1 MKDYSQVN
9 KVIANRTNEIKKVF
23 CSNEEKENKVLKINS
38 LRLSLMDEV
47 ECFGLSRNVYSVLVD
62 KMLILLGK
70 NGVRDVRIEGKY
82 IFVDVDGRT
91 MNAKD
96 NAILFDA
103 LESEF
108 FTLARIKTR
117 KWRQQ
122 EQSKDLAVFMYPKQG
137 TPTKYYSRQEGA
149 KVYGY

>member
-1 MKDYSQVN
+1 MKDYIQVN
-9 KVIANRTNEIKKVF
+9 KAIAKHTNEIKEIF
-23 CSNEEKENKVLKINS
+23 YSNEEKESKVAKIHAIRN
-38 LRLSLMDEV
+38 SLMDEV

-62 KMLILLGK
+62 KMLILLGL
-70 NGVRDVRIEGKY
+70 NGVKDVRIEGKY
-82 IFVDVDGRT
+82 IFADIDGRE
-91 MNAKD
+91 MNVRD
-96 NAILFDA
+96 NSILFDA

-122 EQSKDLAVFMYPKQG
+122 EKSKDLAVFMYPKQG

-149 KVYGY
+149 KAYGY